1 MLMPPSEIT
10 VPSTSSRALDDT
22 TGSESLTEGYG
33 EPVQNSRTLG
43 GGVDFFSSLGT
54 EKKKKQQEEKPD
66 PDKVSN
72 DFIKI
77 SLVR

>member
-1 MLMPPSEIT
+1 MLMPPSDIT
-10 VPSTSSRALDDT
+10 VPSTFSRALDDT
-22 TGSESLTEGYG
+22 AGSESLTEGYG
-33 EPVQNSRTLG
+33 ELVQNSRTLG

-72 DFIKI
+72 IFIEI
-77 SLVR
+77 CLVC